1 MNYLEYLIKN
11 HPTRKSNK
19 EKESFRNYVL
29 SEATKLGF
37 DAKTEK
43 TTKGKNENIVIGNP
57 EKAKAVFT
65 AHFDTPAS
73 ALFPNLMLPR
83 NKFLFYLYQFI
94 PIILIFSCSYFPAQF
109 ISDFFFSGENNVNAN
124 VITFELIF
132 FVLYFGLFYLLYL
145 AFKNKNNYNDNTS
158 GSAVLLS
165 LMSKLSP
172 EERENAAFI
181 FFDNEEKGKLGS
193 KAYYIDHKD
202 FMENKLLINF
212 DCVGNGK
219 NILVIFNKEAE
230 NIPESEIIKESFKEN
245 GTFKT
250 YFFPHKGS
258 VCNSDHMNFPKGAAI
273 VACKNTK
280 NGIFYTPNIHTA
292 KDTEADNANIEFLSE
307 SAKEF
312 ISRI

>member
-1 MNYLEYLIKN
+1 MTYLEYLIKN
-11 HPTRKSNK
+11 HPIRKSNE
-19 EKESFRNYVL
+19 EKENFRKYVL
-29 SEATKLGF
+29 SEAEKLGLE
-37 DAKTEK
+37 AKTEK
-43 TTKGKNENIVIGNP
+43 TTKGKNENIIIGNP
-57 EKAKAVFT
+57 ENAKAVIT

-83 NKFLFYLYQFI
+83 NKVLFYLYQFI
-94 PIILIFSCSYFPAQF
+94 PIILIFTCSYFPASF
-109 ISDFFFSGENNVNAN
+109 VADYFFKGEAN
-124 VITFELIF
+124 VDANVLTFELIF

-172 EERENAAFI
+172 EEKENAAFI

-202 FMENKLLINF
+202 FMEEKLLINF

-230 NIPESEIIKESFKEN
+230 NTPESKIIKESFKEN
-245 GTFKT
+245 EIFKT

-258 VCNSDHMNFPKGAAI
+258 VCNSDHTNFPKGMAV

-280 NGIFYTPNIHTA
+280 NGIFYTPHIHTS
-292 KDTEADNANIEFLSE
+292 KDIEADNDNVEFLSDCV
-307 SAKEF
+307 KEF
-312 ISRI
+312 ISKI